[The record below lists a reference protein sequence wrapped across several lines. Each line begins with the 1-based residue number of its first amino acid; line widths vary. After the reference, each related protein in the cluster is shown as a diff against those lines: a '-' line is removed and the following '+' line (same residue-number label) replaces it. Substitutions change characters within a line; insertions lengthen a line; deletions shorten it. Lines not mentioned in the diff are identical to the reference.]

1 MARSS
6 VNIVGGKMSGDFLGP
21 ADPKIERRLRDSFTG
36 QGLMAHLGAA
46 LLQVR
51 RGLVIIR
58 MPFRKELTQ

>member
-1 MARSS
+1 
-6 VNIVGGKMSGDFLGP
+6 MSGDFLGP